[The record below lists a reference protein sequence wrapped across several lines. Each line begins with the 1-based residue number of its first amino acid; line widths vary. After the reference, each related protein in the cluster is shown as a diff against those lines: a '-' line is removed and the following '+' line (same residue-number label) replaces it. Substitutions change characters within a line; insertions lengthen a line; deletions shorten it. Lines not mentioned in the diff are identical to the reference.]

1 MREENSVAIGRSSW
15 IRLPLSLAMIAG
27 ITGVCSGLFGVNATT
42 AGFAYLLG
50 ILLIAAAWGLIE
62 AVVGSVTA
70 MVCFG
75 FFFLPPIGRFAISD
89 PENWVALFAFL
100 ATSLVASH
108 LSDRARKQ
116 TLEAKRRQQETE
128 RLYELSR
135 TILLTG
141 TAGPIGFHV
150 AQNLARIFDYSSVA
164 LFDPGTG
171 QVFYGG
177 HHSPPQIE
185 AELRRAVTNGTCSP
199 GLHSETTDP
208 EVLVAVITSGGRS
221 LGSLA
226 MRGISPSES
235 ALQALLRL
243 VAIAL
248 ERVHTQETETRA
260 EAARQS
266 EEFKSTLLDAIAHEF
281 KTPLTSIKAASTSML
296 TDIPNLPPQVF
307 ELTTIID
314 EEASRLNVLVTDAAR
329 MAQIDASKI
338 QLERQSV
345 SVREFVDRV
354 LEDFGPRLD
363 GRTVRVDLRD
373 ELPRVSADPDL
384 ASMALRQVIDNG
396 LKYSLAATELDVAAE
411 AQSDTVTIRVR
422 DRGPG
427 IPEGEQE
434 HIFDRF
440 YRRQSV
446 KERVPGSGMGLYIA
460 REIARAHGGDLSVE
474 SKLGSGSVFCLTL
487 PTAEGSSRP

>member
-1 MREENSVAIGRSSW
+1 MTIGRSSW
-15 IRLPLSLAMIAG
+15 VRLPLSLAIIAG
-27 ITGVCSGLFGVNATT
+27 ITEVCFRLLQVNATT

-50 ILLIAAAWGLIE
+50 ILVIAAAWGLME
-62 AVVGSVTA
+62 ALMASVTA

-89 PENWVALFAFL
+89 PQNWVALFTFL
-100 ATSLVASH
+100 VTSLVASH
-108 LSDRARKQ
+108 LSDRAKKQ
-116 TLEAKRRQQETE
+116 TLEAKFRQQETE

-135 TILLTG
+135 AILLTG
-141 TAGPIGFHV
+141 MAGPIGFHV
-150 AQNLARIFDYSSVA
+150 AQNLARIFDCRSVA
-164 LFDPGTG
+164 LYDPGTG
-171 QVFYGG
+171 HVFYGG
-177 HHSPPQIE
+177 QHSLPGIE
-185 AELRRAVTNGTCSP
+185 VELREAVISGTGSP
-199 GLHSETTDP
+199 RIEP
-208 EVLVAVITSGGRS
+208 EVVVAVITSGGQA

-226 MRGISPSES
+226 LMGISLSEG

-248 ERVHTQETETRA
+248 ERVRTQEAETRA

-281 KTPLTSIKAASTSML
+281 KTPLTSITAAATSVL
-296 TDIPNLPPQVF
+296 TDIPNLPPQVL

-314 EEASRLNVLVTDAAR
+314 EEAGRLNLLVTDAAR

-338 QLERQSV
+338 HLELRAV

-354 LEDFGPRLD
+354 LQDFGPRLD
-363 GRTVRVDLRD
+363 GRRLRVDLR
-373 ELPRVSADPDL
+373 EKLPRVSADPDL

-396 LKYSLAATELDVAAE
+396 LKYSSPATELEVAAE
-411 AQSDTVTIRVR
+411 ADEDSVTIRVR

-427 IPEGEQE
+427 IPEGECE
-434 HIFDRF
+434 RIFDRF
-440 YRRQSV
+440 YRRQSA

-460 REIARAHGGDLSVE
+460 REIARAHGGDLRVE
-474 SKLGSGSVFCLTL
+474 SVLGSGSEFCLTL
-487 PTAEGSSRP
+487 PTQEESSRS

>member
-1 MREENSVAIGRSSW
+1 VTFGSSSW
-15 IRLPLSLAMIAG
+15 VRVSLSLAIIAG
-27 ITGVCSGLFGVNATT
+27 ITAACFRLFDVNATT

-62 AVVGSVTA
+62 SVVASVTG
-70 MVCFG
+70 MFCFSY
-75 FFFLPPIGRFAISD
+75 FFLPPIGRLTIAD
-89 PENWVALFAFL
+89 PENWVALFTFL
-100 ATSLVASH
+100 ATALVASH

-116 TLEAKRRQQETE
+116 TREARHRQQETE
-128 RLYELSR
+128 QLYELSR

-141 TAGPIGFHV
+141 TAGPVGFHV
-150 AQNLARIFDYSSVA
+150 AQNLVRIFDCRSVA
-164 LFDPGTG
+164 LYDPGTG

-177 HHSPPQIE
+177 PQGLPGIE
-185 AELRRAVTNGTCSP
+185 TELREAVINGSRSP
-199 GLHSETTDP
+199 DPDP
-208 EVLVAVITSGGRS
+208 ELLVAVITSGGKQ

-226 MRGISPSES
+226 LMGISLSES
-235 ALQALLRL
+235 ALRALLKL

-248 ERVHTQETETRA
+248 ERVHTQEAETRA

-281 KTPLTSIKAASTSML
+281 KTPLTAIKAASTSVL
-296 TDIPNLPPQVF
+296 TDVPDLPPQVF

-314 EEASRLNVLVTDAAR
+314 EEASRLNLLVTDAAR

-338 QLERQSV
+338 QLERRAV

-354 LEDFGPRLD
+354 VEGFGSRLD
-363 GRTVRVDLRD
+363 GRSLRVDLRD
-373 ELPRVSADPDL
+373 ELLQVSADPDL

-396 LKYSLAATELDVAAE
+396 LKYSGPAATLEVAVE
-411 AQSDTVTIRVR
+411 AHSDSVTIRVK

-427 IPEGEQE
+427 IPDAELER
-434 HIFDRF
+434 IFDRF
-440 YRRQSV
+440 YRRQTA
-446 KERVPGSGMGLYIA
+446 KERVPGNGMGLYIA

-474 SKLGSGSVFCLTL
+474 SQLGSGSEFCLTL
-487 PTAEGSSRP
+487 PAQAESSQA